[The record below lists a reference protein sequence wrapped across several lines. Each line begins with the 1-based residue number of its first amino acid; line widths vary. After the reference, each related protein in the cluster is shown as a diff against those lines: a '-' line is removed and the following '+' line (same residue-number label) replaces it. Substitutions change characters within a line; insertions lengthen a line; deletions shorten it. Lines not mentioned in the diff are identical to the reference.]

1 MTNDRGRSPADDR
14 VTNDRVTNDR
24 ESPMAVSSTETM
36 PLGTAAPPFSLT
48 EVSDGST
55 VTLAEVS
62 DGPAL
67 VVAFLCRHCPYVKHV
82 EHAFAQLATTYQQQ
96 GVRFVGISANDP
108 QLSPDDA
115 PGSLAE
121 QKQQVGFTFPYLFD
135 ADQSVAAAYGAVCTP
150 DVFVFDAATELAYR
164 GRIDATRPGQG
175 EASGDELAAVL
186 DVLLKGEEPPAD
198 HPPSMG
204 CSIKWSPGNEPN

>member
-135 ADQSVAAAYGAVCTP
+135 ADQSVAKAYGAACTP
-150 DVFVFDAATELAYR
+150 DLFVFDADRRLVYR
-164 GRIDATRPGQG
+164 GRFDETRPGKG
-175 EASGDELAAVL
+175 EPDGADLRAVL
-186 DVLLKGEEPPAD
+186 DAVLSGGEVPAD
-198 HPPSMG
+198 QWPSTG
-204 CSIKWSPGNEPN
+204 CSIKWTPGNEPW